1 MSSYKYQPYS
11 VETEREIYQKWLKK
25 CEEESMLNRQKN
37 EQNIFRKIQ
46 SDRDLLNR
54 LGNIPPVESD
64 KISSPEYMPRQ
75 IPVSHSASTIPLY
88 ENKYTH
94 YTLDGFPRK
103 NFKEFYVPPQ
113 QMNGY
118 GISRGSTDVTNSEIY
133 DKINNLTYDEYK
145 EKQKEFLNFNQ
156 HTINDNMRYKDY
168 LFNEKRRINE
178 ERLKEIQRLREL
190 EYQERLFQNEKK
202 KVYKELLDDQLK
214 VKIPS
219 KLGQEYYNPNL
230 KDRAIRFINPQLYL
244 TTPENSFMNR
254 NRLVEINPY
263 SLKKT
268 ELGTTTLEHNPILN
282 PVFNY
287 KYNKY
292 LFPQT
297 ESSLQRVGYE
307 VAK

>member
-11 VETEREIYQKWLKK
+11 LETEREIYQKWLKK

-37 EQNIFRKIQ
+37 EENIFRKIQ

-64 KISSPEYMPRQ
+64 KIASPEYMPRK
-75 IPVSHSASTIPLY
+75 IPVSHSASSIPFY

-103 NFKEFYVPPQ
+103 NFKEFYLSPQ

-156 HTINDNMRYKDY
+156 HTINDNMRYKDF

-230 KDRAIRFINPQLYL
+230 KDRAIRFTNPQLYL

-254 NRLVEINPY
+254 NKLVEINPY

-268 ELGTTTLEHNPILN
+268 ELGSTTLEHNPILN

-297 ESSLQRVGYE
+297 ESSFQRVGYE